1 MDTQHNILIVDDEQD
16 VLNSLRRVFRNDL
29 YHVHAFDDARNAIDA
44 LEDLHVDLIISDM
57 RMPHMDGAEFLSR
70 AKELRPMIPRILLT
84 GHADKDDTI
93 RAVNE
98 GEIFA
103 YVSKPWDNEQL
114 LKLTQEAL
122 TRRDKAV
129 KKNRALHALK
139 KMHEDVSALKEDV
152 EQRLVAE
159 SEQRRMTVQALNDA
173 YALIGESFLNLLDM
187 KQPGQRAFA
196 YQLEEVVQKLAEKR
210 GCSEVECHLLK
221 QASRLHGIG
230 KIGVPDTTL
239 SKPYAKMSE
248 SEKELYKGYPANSAC
263 TIIALEALAAC
274 SDLLFKQKEC
284 ADGTGFPM
292 GYGREELNHL
302 NLIFNAALSYCE
314 LRYSPVVVPLR
325 HDQAIQTLKL
335 TPSALDADV
344 LKALSSL
351 DIERDLI
358 KKSAKSIVVPLHSLE
373 PGMIVKDSIYSDRN
387 MLLLREGAIV
397 TESLI
402 DKLSNMQKQMKEK
415 ITVSVI
421 LPD

>member
-1 MDTQHNILIVDDEQD
+1 
-16 VLNSLRRVFRNDL
+16 
-29 YHVHAFDDARNAIDA
+29 
-44 LEDLHVDLIISDM
+44 
-57 RMPHMDGAEFLSR
+57 
-70 AKELRPMIPRILLT
+70 
-84 GHADKDDTI
+84 
-93 RAVNE
+93 
-98 GEIFA
+98 
-103 YVSKPWDNEQL
+103 
-114 LKLTQEAL
+114 
-122 TRRDKAV
+122 
-129 KKNRALHALK
+129 
-139 KMHEDVSALKEDV
+139 MHEDVSELKADV

-159 SEQRRMTVQALNDA
+159 SEQRTMTVQALNDA

-196 YQLEEVVQKLAEKR
+196 YQLEEIVQKLAEKW
-210 GCSEVECHLLK
+210 GCSELECQRLK

-230 KIGVPDTTL
+230 KIGVPDATL
-239 SKPYAKMSE
+239 SKRYAKMTE

-263 TIIALEALAAC
+263 TIIALEAFAEC

-292 GYGREELNHL
+292 GYGKEELNHL

-335 TPSALDADV
+335 TASAFDADV
-344 LKALSSL
+344 LKALANL
-351 DIERDLI
+351 DIERDLF
-358 KKSAKSIVVPLHSLE
+358 KKSAKSVVVHLHSLQ
-373 PGMIVKDSIYSDRN
+373 PGMIVKEDIFSDRN